1 MRPPAALLHPT
12 RTHRH
17 IILPMAP
24 CISRRAGLPL
34 IAEMRLRGR
43 AMASSSPAA
52 PAGKPKQPRR
62 NPAPQNEGAASTLDI
77 DGMLGDAA
85 AVEKLRGSLMSG
97 MAAQVRGQD

>member
-1 MRPPAALLHPT
+1 
-12 RTHRH
+12 
-17 IILPMAP
+17 MAP